1 LKLKKNYRNDNNNNN
16 NNKKWNMQALRIYS
30 DSERANTI
38 EIEFG
43 IELKNAKL
51 LKNTYQFEEN

>member
-1 LKLKKNYRNDNNNNN
+1 
-16 NNKKWNMQALRIYS
+16 MQALRIYA
-30 DSERANTI
+30 DSGRANTI
-38 EIEFG
+38 ELELE

>member
-1 LKLKKNYRNDNNNNN
+1 
-16 NNKKWNMQALRIYS
+16 MQALRIYS

-38 EIEFG
+38 EMELEIEF
-43 IELKNAKL
+43 KNAKL